1 MYPIRKLVIL
11 AVVLLFT
18 KLVAAEDRKFTI
30 SGHITDNASGE
41 DLIGATVYVREL
53 KTGTAANVYGFYS
66 ITLPQGAYHLVYSFV
81 GSTSRELPVTLDKD
95 VKLDIQL
102 DNNVK
107 ELEEVVV
114 TAERKDMNVT
124 KAEMSTTRLSMQ
136 AIQRIPVLMGE
147 TDVIKAIQL
156 LPGVQSTS
164 EGSSGFSVRGGGYDQ
179 NLILLDEATV
189 YNASHLMGFFS
200 VFNND
205 AIKDVKLYKGDIPAN
220 YGGRLSSLLDIRSK
234 DGNNQ
239 HFTATGGIGTIASRL
254 TLEGPIVS
262 DKATFIVSGR
272 RTYADLFLKLANDE
286 DIRNAVLYFYDMNAK
301 LNYRINA
308 NNRVF
313 VAGYFGRDK
322 YGSRTAG
329 MGYGN
334 QTFTARWNHTFSPRL
349 FSNFTIVGGFYD
361 YQLKSTE
368 GQTGFIWTSK
378 MQNYGLNS
386 DFSWFPSPNNSVKFG
401 YHATYHRFS
410 PEDISSAES
419 SIIKSS
425 ATPKEYALEHA
436 LYASNETTIGE
447 RLTLKYGLRYVLFQ
461 NIGNGEAVDFLSD
474 YSVAESKIYR
484 KGEFYHNQ
492 QRLEPRL
499 GAVYRFNSIHSV
511 KGSYSRTSQFI
522 QLASNS
528 AAGTPMDVWFQASQ
542 NVRPQLCD
550 QFVLGYFRNFAN
562 DMYEASIELYYKNM
576 QDVVDFKDHAQ
587 LLLNDKLEQ
596 ELRFGKG
603 ESYGA
608 EFMVR
613 KNSGRLTGWV
623 SYTYSASRRQ
633 IDEINNGNWYR
644 SPFDKPN
651 NISVVANYELSH
663 KWIVSANWIYASG
676 TPVTYSTGRFLVENN
691 YVPIYSG
698 RNEYR
703 YPAYHRLDLS
713 ATWKLSK
720 PKQRFQNELNFSLYN
735 AYGRK
740 NPWMIQFKQ
749 ESENPDVS
757 YAEKVYLFTFVPSVT
772 WNFKF

>member
-1 MYPIRKLVIL
+1 MYSSQKLVFTL
-11 AVVLLFT
+11 LFLLFT
-18 KLVAAEDRKFTI
+18 GIAAAEDRKFTI
-30 SGHITDNASGE
+30 SGQVTDSASGE
-41 DLIGATVYVREL
+41 DLIGATVYVSEL
-53 KTGTAANVYGFYS
+53 KTGTSANVYGFYS
-66 ITLPQGAYHLVYSFV
+66 ITLPQGEYHLVYSFV
-81 GSTSRELPVTLDKD
+81 GSVSHKVQIKLDKD
-95 VKLDIQL
+95 VKLDVQL
-102 DNNVK
+102 EGDAK

-114 TAERKDMNVT
+114 TAERKDVNVT

-136 AIQRIPVLMGE
+136 TIQRIPVLMGE
-147 TDVIKAIQL
+147 ADVIKAIQL

-164 EGSSGFSVRGGGYDQ
+164 EGSSGFSVRGGGHDQ

-220 YGGRLSSLLDIRSK
+220 YGGRLSSLLDIRTK

-239 HFTATGGIGTIASRL
+239 HLTATGGIGTIASRL
-254 TLEGPIVS
+254 TLEGPIFS

-272 RTYADLFLKLANDE
+272 RTYADLFLKLSSDE
-286 DIRNAVLYFYDMNAK
+286 DMRNSVLYFYDMNAK
-301 LNYRINA
+301 LNYRINN

-322 YGSRTAG
+322 FGNNNMG

-349 FSNFTIVGGFYD
+349 FSNFTVVGGFYD
-361 YQLKSTE
+361 YQMKSTE
-368 GQTGFIWTSK
+368 GQTGFTWTSK
-378 MQNYGLNS
+378 MQNYGLKS

-401 YHATYHRFS
+401 YHVTYHRFS
-410 PEDISSAES
+410 PQDISGDEN
-419 SIIKSS
+419 SIIKAS
-425 ATPKEYALEHA
+425 ANPKEYALEHA

-461 NIGNGEAVDFLSD
+461 NIGNGETMNYLSD
-474 YSVAESKIYR
+474 YSVSESKTYR
-484 KGEFYHNQ
+484 KGEFYNNQ

-499 GAVYRFNSIHSV
+499 GAVYRFNDVHSV

-528 AAGTPMDVWFQASQ
+528 AAGTPMDIWFQASQ
-542 NVRPQLCD
+542 NVRPQICD
-550 QFVLGYFRNFAN
+550 QFVLGYFRNFAS
-562 DMYEASIELYYKNM
+562 DMYEASVEVYYKDM
-576 QDVVDFKDHAQ
+576 QDVVDFKDHAD
-587 LLLNDKLEQ
+587 LLLSDDLEQ
-596 ELRFGKG
+596 EIRFGKG
-603 ESYGA
+603 EAYGV
-608 EFMVR
+608 ELMLR

-623 SYTYSASRRQ
+623 SYTYSTSRRQ
-633 IDEINNGNWYR
+633 IDDINDGQWYR

-651 NISVVANYELSH
+651 NISIVANYELSR
-663 KWIVSANWIYASG
+663 KWMISANWVYASG
-676 TPVTYSTGRFLVENN
+676 TPVTYPTGRFLVENN

-720 PKQRFQNELNFSLYN
+720 PKKRFQSELNFSIYN
-735 AYGRK
+735 AYGQK

-749 ESENPDVS
+749 ESDNPDVS
-757 YAEKVYLFTFVPSVT
+757 YAEKIYLFTFIPSVT
-772 WNFKF
+772 WNFSF

>member
-1 MYPIRKLVIL
+1 MYSIQKLVFTL
-11 AVVLLFT
+11 AFLLFAGF
-18 KLVAAEDRKFTI
+18 VAAEERKFTV
-30 SGHITDNASGE
+30 SGHITDNSSGE
-41 DLIGATVYVREL
+41 DLIGATIYVREL
-53 KTGTAANVYGFYS
+53 KTGTSANVYGFYS
-66 ITLPQGAYHLVYSFV
+66 ITLPQGEYHLVYSFV
-81 GSTSRELPVTLDKD
+81 GFALREATVTLDKD
-95 VKLDIQL
+95 TKLDMQL
-102 DNNVK
+102 EGDSK
-107 ELEEVVV
+107 ELGEVVV
-114 TAERKDMNVT
+114 TAERKDMNVS
-124 KAEMSTTRLSMQ
+124 KAEMSTTRLSML

-147 TDVIKAIQL
+147 TDIIKAIQL

-164 EGSSGFSVRGGGYDQ
+164 EGSSGFSVRGGSYDQ

-239 HFTATGGIGTIASRL
+239 RFAATGGIGTIASRL
-254 TLEGPIVS
+254 TLEGPVFS

-272 RTYADLFLKLANDE
+272 RTYADMFLKLSNDE
-286 DIRNAVLYFYDMNAK
+286 DMRNSTLYFYDMNAK

-322 YGSRTAG
+322 FGGKTMG

-334 QTFTARWNHTFSPRL
+334 QTFTARWNHTFTPRL
-349 FSNFTIVGGFYD
+349 FSNFTVVGGFYD
-361 YQLKSTE
+361 YQMKSTE
-368 GQTGFIWTSK
+368 GQTGFTWTSK
-378 MQNYGLNS
+378 MQNYGLKS
-386 DFSWFPSPNNSVKFG
+386 DFSWFPSPSNSAKFG
-401 YHATYHRFS
+401 YHVTYHRFV
-410 PEDISSAES
+410 PQDISGAEN
-419 SIIKSS
+419 SIIKPSVN
-425 ATPKEYALEHA
+425 PREYALEHA
-436 LYASNETTIGE
+436 LYVSNETTIGE
-447 RLTLKYGLRYVLFQ
+447 QLTVKYGLRYVLFQ
-461 NIGNGEAVDFLSD
+461 NIGNGEALNYLSD

-484 KGEFYHNQ
+484 KGEFYYNQ

-499 GAVYRFNSIHSV
+499 GAVYRLNSLHSV

-528 AAGTPMDVWFQASQ
+528 AAGTPLDVWFQASQ
-542 NVRPQLCD
+542 NVRPQICD

-562 DMYEASIELYYKNM
+562 DMYEASVEVYYKNM
-576 QDVVDFKDHAQ
+576 QDVVDFKDHAD
-587 LLLNDKLEQ
+587 LLLSDDLEQ
-596 ELRFGKG
+596 EIRFGKG

-608 EFMVR
+608 EFMLR

-623 SYTYSASRRQ
+623 SYTYSASRRLV
-633 IDEINNGNWYR
+633 DDVNNGGWYR

-651 NISVVANYELSH
+651 NISVVANYELSR
-663 KWIVSANWIYASG
+663 KWMVSANWIYASG
-676 TPVTYSTGRFLVENN
+676 TPITYPTGRFLIENN

-713 ATWKLSK
+713 ATWNLSK
-720 PKQRFQNELNFSLYN
+720 PGKRFQNELNFSIYN
-735 AYGRK
+735 AYGQK
-740 NPWMIQFKQ
+740 NPWMIQFQQ
-749 ESENPDVS
+749 ESDNPDVS
-757 YAEKVYLFTFVPSVT
+757 YAEKIYLFTFVPSIT